1 MLYIQHII
9 TTCMYYV
16 KLCKKQNEKLLKTYN
31 LGQINTKTYEDKRQL
46 IMSDEN
52 MFLDIVKICICILIG
67 KDSTEKLYNYI
78 KNIEFKRWTTTKEF
92 KEILQEIQ
100 LKEILEMSF
109 LEDDE
114 DIIFQ
119 TKKTKE
125 ILEMIEYVTNKFYEK
140 FEKAK
145 IEENLLDYIDLE
157 KYTLK
162 LLYDKKED
170 LSKEVSKENTI
181 IKIEE
186 KYGSLDNLRE
196 NIKIE
201 YDIEKLEEIYNEIF
215 EIIQERFLNYTEL
228 LNNKYVLSDIAK
240 AMKEDVEEIAVDE
253 YQDINMLQEYIIRAV
268 SNKNIFRVGDPKQSI
283 YGFRNS
289 RPELFVE
296 KENNIDNEN
305 KVIYLDKNFR
315 SLENVL
321 EITNNVFS
329 RIMTKETGIIDYN
342 ENHYL
347 KKGRYITGEFRL
359 QENSDISFLD
369 NLEISS
375 LSEEEIQD
383 RINFFKPEILL
394 INTKEEEEESDDEE
408 DTEDNKEVSEDIN
421 DETLEEIES
430 IEKEAI
436 GIAKRI
442 ITLKEE
448 YIRRGK
454 KLDYKDIVILLR
466 SVSNKAGRYQ
476 EILEKFG
483 IPCYTDV
490 NESFL
495 EIPEVSLI
503 CSYLDIIEN
512 PLNDIN
518 MLAVLRSYFF
528 KMDIDEF
535 TRIKVVEKEITNG
548 QKENN
553 FYESKKQKKIFKYH

>member
-1 MLYIQHII
+1 
-9 TTCMYYV
+9 
-16 KLCKKQNEKLLKTYN
+16 
-31 LGQINTKTYEDKRQL
+31 
-46 IMSDEN
+46 
-52 MFLDIVKICICILIG
+52 
-67 KDSTEKLYNYI
+67 
-78 KNIEFKRWTTTKEF
+78 
-92 KEILQEIQ
+92 
-100 LKEILEMSF
+100 MSF

-125 ILEMIEYVTNKFYEK
+125 VLEMIEYITAKFYEK
-140 FEKAK
+140 FEKIK
-145 IEENLLDYIDLE
+145 MEENLLDYIDLE

-162 LLYDKKED
+162 LLYDKKEEEGIS
-170 LSKEVSKENTI
+170 LRISKQNENNI
-181 IKIEE
+181 IGKIVE
-186 KYGSLDNLRE
+186 KYEDLDNLRE
-196 NIKIE
+196 SIKIE
-201 YDIEKLEEIYNEIF
+201 YDIEKLEEIYSNIA
-215 EIIQERFLNYTEL
+215 EIIESEFANYTES
-228 LNNKYVLSDIAK
+228 LNNKYELSNIAK

-296 KENNIDNEN
+296 KEQNISNEN

-359 QENSDISFLD
+359 QENSNISDLE
-369 NLEISS
+369 NLEIYS
-375 LSEEEIQD
+375 LSEENIRNKIE
-383 RINFFKPEILL
+383 FFKPEILL
-394 INTKEEEEESDDEE
+394 INTKEEEKEEEKDERKNLEKNLESNLQNNIELASLGDDDNENYDNSDSDDE
-408 DTEDNKEVSEDIN
+408 I
-421 DETLEEIES
+421 LEEIEGL
-430 IEKEAI
+430 EKEAI

-442 ITLKEE
+442 ITLREE
-448 YIRRGK
+448 YKKIGK
-454 KLDYKDIVILLR
+454 RLEYKDIVILLR
-466 SVSNKAGRYQ
+466 SVNKRAGRYQ

-483 IPCYTDV
+483 IPCYTDT

-553 FYESKKQKKIFKYH
+553 FYESILIYISYIEEKINKNEVLKTAEKMVYSKCKKLVEELNRLKKLEEEKGLYEVLKDIIIESRILYST

>member
-1 MLYIQHII
+1 
-9 TTCMYYV
+9 
-16 KLCKKQNEKLLKTYN
+16 
-31 LGQINTKTYEDKRQL
+31 
-46 IMSDEN
+46 
-52 MFLDIVKICICILIG
+52 
-67 KDSTEKLYNYI
+67 
-78 KNIEFKRWTTTKEF
+78 
-92 KEILQEIQ
+92 
-100 LKEILEMSF
+100 MSF

-162 LLYDKKED
+162 LLYDKKEGDKEKYKD
-170 LSKEVSKENTI
+170 LDKNK
-181 IKIEE
+181 EE
-186 KYGSLDNLRE
+186 KNFKKSNDLNNLNDSNSIIEKIVEKYEDLNRLRE
-196 NIKIE
+196 SIKIE
-201 YDIEKLEEIYNEIF
+201 YDIEKLEEIYNDIF
-215 EIIQERFLNYTEL
+215 EIIQKEFLNYTEL
-228 LNNKYVLSDIAK
+228 LNNKYMLSNIAK
-240 AMKEDVEEIAVDE
+240 SMKEDVEEIAVDE

-296 KENNIDNEN
+296 KENNIGNEN

-359 QENSDISFLD
+359 QENSDISSLD
-369 NLEISS
+369 DLEISS

-408 DTEDNKEVSEDIN
+408 DTEDNKEVSEGIN
-421 DETLEEIES
+421 NETLEEIES

-448 YIRRGK
+448 YIKRGK

-553 FYESKKQKKIFKYH
+553 FYESILIYIEYIDEKAKENIQISLNEKMVYSKCKKLIEELNRLKKLEEEKGLYEVLKDIIIESRILYST

>member
-1 MLYIQHII
+1 
-9 TTCMYYV
+9 
-16 KLCKKQNEKLLKTYN
+16 
-31 LGQINTKTYEDKRQL
+31 
-46 IMSDEN
+46 
-52 MFLDIVKICICILIG
+52 
-67 KDSTEKLYNYI
+67 
-78 KNIEFKRWTTTKEF
+78 
-92 KEILQEIQ
+92 
-100 LKEILEMSF
+100 MSF

-114 DIIFQ
+114 DIIYQ

-125 ILEMIEYVTNKFYEK
+125 VLEMIEYVTNKFYEK

-145 IEENLLDYIDLE
+145 TEENLLDYIDLE

-162 LLYDKKED
+162 LLYDKKEQD
-170 LSKEVSKENTI
+170 KEVDKEEKLNNFNYSNNSNNI
-181 IKIEE
+181 IEKIEE
-186 KYGSLDNLRE
+186 RYNDLESLRE
-196 NIKIE
+196 SIKIE

-240 AMKEDVEEIAVDE
+240 SMKEDVEEIAVDE

-359 QENSDISFLD
+359 QENSDISSLED
-369 NLEISS
+369 LEISS

-394 INTKEEEEESDDEE
+394 INTKEEESDDVE
-408 DTEDNKEVSEDIN
+408 DTDDNKEENKNEQKKENALEESEDIN

-430 IEKEAI
+430 VEKEAI

-448 YIRRGK
+448 YIKRGK

-553 FYESKKQKKIFKYH
+553 FYESILIYIDYIDEKAKENIQISLNEKMVYSKCKKLIEELNRLKKLEEEKGLYELLKDIVIESRILHST

>member
-1 MLYIQHII
+1 
-9 TTCMYYV
+9 
-16 KLCKKQNEKLLKTYN
+16 
-31 LGQINTKTYEDKRQL
+31 
-46 IMSDEN
+46 
-52 MFLDIVKICICILIG
+52 
-67 KDSTEKLYNYI
+67 
-78 KNIEFKRWTTTKEF
+78 
-92 KEILQEIQ
+92 
-100 LKEILEMSF
+100 MSF

-125 ILEMIEYVTNKFYEK
+125 VLEMIEYITAKFYEK
-140 FEKAK
+140 FEKIK
-145 IEENLLDYIDLE
+145 MEENLLDYIDLE

-162 LLYDKKED
+162 LLYDKKEEGIS
-170 LSKEVSKENTI
+170 LRISKQNENNI
-181 IKIEE
+181 IGKIVE
-186 KYGSLDNLRE
+186 KYEDLDNLRE
-196 NIKIE
+196 SIKIE
-201 YDIEKLEEIYNEIF
+201 YDIEKLEEIYNNIV
-215 EIIQERFLNYTEL
+215 EIIESGFANYTES
-228 LNNKYVLSDIAK
+228 LNNKYELSDIAK
-240 AMKEDVEEIAVDE
+240 SMKEDVEEIAVDE

-296 KENNIDNEN
+296 KEQNISNEN

-359 QENSDISFLD
+359 QENSNISDLE
-369 NLEISS
+369 NLEIYS
-375 LSEEEIQD
+375 LSEENIRNKIE
-383 RINFFKPEILL
+383 FFKPEILL
-394 INTKEEEEESDDEE
+394 INTKEEEEEKEEEEGKNLESNLQNNIELASLGDDDNENYDNSDSDDE
-408 DTEDNKEVSEDIN
+408 I
-421 DETLEEIES
+421 LEEIEGL
-430 IEKEAI
+430 EKEAI

-442 ITLKEE
+442 ITLREE
-448 YIRRGK
+448 YKKIGK
-454 KLDYKDIVILLR
+454 RLEYKDIVILLR
-466 SVSNKAGRYQ
+466 SVNKRAGRYQ

-483 IPCYTDV
+483 IPCYTDT

-535 TRIKVVEKEITNG
+535 TRIKVLEKEITNG

-553 FYESKKQKKIFKYH
+553 FYESILIYISYIEEKINKNEALKTAEKMVYSKCKKLVEELNRLKKLEEEKGLYEVLKDIIIESRILYST

>member
-1 MLYIQHII
+1 
-9 TTCMYYV
+9 
-16 KLCKKQNEKLLKTYN
+16 
-31 LGQINTKTYEDKRQL
+31 
-46 IMSDEN
+46 
-52 MFLDIVKICICILIG
+52 
-67 KDSTEKLYNYI
+67 
-78 KNIEFKRWTTTKEF
+78 
-92 KEILQEIQ
+92 
-100 LKEILEMSF
+100 MSF

-114 DIIFQ
+114 DIIVQ

-125 ILEMIEYVTNKFYEK
+125 ILGMIEYVTNKFYEK

-145 IEENLLDYIDLE
+145 TEENLLDYIDLE

-162 LLYDKKED
+162 LLYDKKEEDKEKYKD
-170 LSKEVSKENTI
+170 LDKNK
-181 IKIEE
+181 EE
-186 KYGSLDNLRE
+186 KNLKKSNDLNNLNDSNNITEKIVEKYQDLESLRE

-201 YDIEKLEEIYNEIF
+201 YDIEKLEEIYNYIF
-215 EIIQERFLNYTEL
+215 EIIQKEFLNYTEL
-228 LNNKYVLSDIAK
+228 LNNKYMLSNIAK
-240 AMKEDVEEIAVDE
+240 SMKEDVEEIAVDE

-296 KENNIDNEN
+296 KEDNIDNEN

-359 QENSDISFLD
+359 QENSDISSLE

-394 INTKEEEEESDDEE
+394 INTKEEEEESDDVE
-408 DTEDNKEVSEDIN
+408 DTEGNKEENKNEQKKENALVEENEDIN

-553 FYESKKQKKIFKYH
+553 FYESILIYIDYIDEKAKENIQISLNEKMVYSKCKKLIEELNRLKKLEEEKGLYELLKDIIIESRILYST

>member
-1 MLYIQHII
+1 
-9 TTCMYYV
+9 
-16 KLCKKQNEKLLKTYN
+16 
-31 LGQINTKTYEDKRQL
+31 
-46 IMSDEN
+46 
-52 MFLDIVKICICILIG
+52 
-67 KDSTEKLYNYI
+67 
-78 KNIEFKRWTTTKEF
+78 
-92 KEILQEIQ
+92 
-100 LKEILEMSF
+100 MSF

-145 IEENLLDYIDLE
+145 IEQNLLDYIDLE

-359 QENSDISFLD
+359 QENIDISSLD
-369 NLEISS
+369 DLEISS

-394 INTKEEEEESDDEE
+394 INTKEEESDDVE
-408 DTEDNKEVSEDIN
+408 DTEDNKEENKNEQKKENALEKSEDIN

-466 SVSNKAGRYQ
+466 SVNNKAGRYQ

-553 FYESKKQKKIFKYH
+553 FYESILIYIDYIDEKAKENIQISLNEKMVYSKCKKLIEELTRLKKLEEEKGLYELLKDIIIESRILYST

>member
-1 MLYIQHII
+1 
-9 TTCMYYV
+9 
-16 KLCKKQNEKLLKTYN
+16 
-31 LGQINTKTYEDKRQL
+31 
-46 IMSDEN
+46 
-52 MFLDIVKICICILIG
+52 
-67 KDSTEKLYNYI
+67 
-78 KNIEFKRWTTTKEF
+78 
-92 KEILQEIQ
+92 
-100 LKEILEMSF
+100 MSF

-145 IEENLLDYIDLE
+145 TEENLLDYIDLE

-162 LLYDKKED
+162 LLYDKKEGDKEKYKD
-170 LSKEVSKENTI
+170 LDKNK
-181 IKIEE
+181 EE
-186 KYGSLDNLRE
+186 KKLKKSNDINNLNVPNNITEKIVEKYEDLNRLRE
-196 NIKIE
+196 SIKIE
-201 YDIEKLEEIYNEIF
+201 YDIEKLEEIYNDIF
-215 EIIQERFLNYTEL
+215 EIIQKEFLNYTEL
-228 LNNKYVLSDIAK
+228 LNNKYMLSNIAK
-240 AMKEDVEEIAVDE
+240 SMKEDVEEIAVDE

-359 QENSDISFLD
+359 QGDSDKSSLED
-369 NLEISS
+369 LEISS
-375 LSEEEIQD
+375 LSEEEIKN
-383 RINFFKPEILL
+383 RINFYKPEILMV
-394 INTKEEEEESDDEE
+394 NTKESEEELDENNDENAIDIEKDEE
-408 DTEDNKEVSEDIN
+408 EIRE
-421 DETLEEIES
+421 LEEIES
-430 IEKEAI
+430 LEKEAI
-436 GIAKRI
+436 AISKRI
-442 ITLKEE
+442 IELKEE
-448 YIRRGK
+448 YKENGK
-454 KLDYKDIVILLR
+454 NLEYRDIVILLR

-548 QKENN
+548 AKENN
-553 FYESKKQKKIFKYH
+553 FYESILIYITYIDEKRKENLQISLHEKMVYDKCKKLIEELERLKKLEEEKGLYEVLKDIIIESRILYST

>member
-1 MLYIQHII
+1 
-9 TTCMYYV
+9 
-16 KLCKKQNEKLLKTYN
+16 
-31 LGQINTKTYEDKRQL
+31 
-46 IMSDEN
+46 
-52 MFLDIVKICICILIG
+52 
-67 KDSTEKLYNYI
+67 
-78 KNIEFKRWTTTKEF
+78 
-92 KEILQEIQ
+92 
-100 LKEILEMSF
+100 MSF

-125 ILEMIEYVTNKFYEK
+125 ILEMIEYITNKFYEK

-145 IEENLLDYIDLE
+145 TEENLLDYIDLE

-162 LLYDKKED
+162 LLYDKKEEDKEKHKD
-170 LSKEVSKENTI
+170 LDKDK
-181 IKIEE
+181 EE
-186 KYGSLDNLRE
+186 KNLKKSNDLNNLNDSNNITEKIVEKYQDLESLRE
-196 NIKIE
+196 SIKIE

-215 EIIQERFLNYTEL
+215 EIIQKEFLNYTEL
-228 LNNKYVLSDIAK
+228 LNNKYMLSDIAK
-240 AMKEDVEEIAVDE
+240 SMKEDVEEMAVDE

-359 QENSDISFLD
+359 QGDSDKSSLED
-369 NLEISS
+369 LEIAS
-375 LSEEEIQD
+375 LSEEEIKN
-383 RINFFKPEILL
+383 RINFYKPEILMV
-394 INTKEEEEESDDEE
+394 NTKESEEKLDENNDENDINIEKDEEEIRE
-408 DTEDNKEVSEDIN
+408 
-421 DETLEEIES
+421 LEEIES
-430 IEKEAI
+430 LEKEAI
-436 GIAKRI
+436 AISKRI
-442 ITLKEE
+442 IGLKEE
-448 YIRRGK
+448 YKENGK
-454 KLDYKDIVILLR
+454 NLEYRDIVILLR

-503 CSYLDIIEN
+503 CSYLDVIEN

-548 QKENN
+548 AKENN
-553 FYESKKQKKIFKYH
+553 FYESILIYITYIDEKRKENLQISLHEKMVYDKCKNLIEELERLKKLEEEKGLYEVLKDIIIESRILYST

>member
-1 MLYIQHII
+1 
-9 TTCMYYV
+9 
-16 KLCKKQNEKLLKTYN
+16 
-31 LGQINTKTYEDKRQL
+31 
-46 IMSDEN
+46 
-52 MFLDIVKICICILIG
+52 
-67 KDSTEKLYNYI
+67 
-78 KNIEFKRWTTTKEF
+78 
-92 KEILQEIQ
+92 
-100 LKEILEMSF
+100 MSF

-114 DIIFQ
+114 DIIVQ

-145 IEENLLDYIDLE
+145 TEENLLDYIDLE

-162 LLYDKKED
+162 LLYDKKEEDKEKYKD
-170 LSKEVSKENTI
+170 LDKNK
-181 IKIEE
+181 EE
-186 KYGSLDNLRE
+186 KNLKKSNDLNNLNDSNNITEKIVEKYKDLESLRE
-196 NIKIE
+196 SIKIE
-201 YDIEKLEEIYNEIF
+201 YDIEKLEEIYNDIF
-215 EIIQERFLNYTEL
+215 EIIQKEFLNYTEL
-228 LNNKYVLSDIAK
+228 LNNKYMLSNIAK
-240 AMKEDVEEIAVDE
+240 SMKEDVEEIAVDE

-359 QENSDISFLD
+359 QGDSDKSSLED
-369 NLEISS
+369 LEISS
-375 LSEEEIQD
+375 LSEEEIKN
-383 RINFFKPEILL
+383 RINFYKPEILMV
-394 INTKEEEEESDDEE
+394 NTKESEEELDENNDENDIHIEKDEE
-408 DTEDNKEVSEDIN
+408 EIRE
-421 DETLEEIES
+421 LEEIES
-430 IEKEAI
+430 LEKEAI
-436 GIAKRI
+436 AISKRI
-442 ITLKEE
+442 IGLKEE
-448 YIRRGK
+448 YKENGK
-454 KLDYKDIVILLR
+454 NLEYRDIVILLR

-548 QKENN
+548 AKENN
-553 FYESKKQKKIFKYH
+553 FYESILIYITYIDEKRKENLQISLHEKMVYDKCKKLIEELERLKKLEEEKGLYEVLKDIIIESRILYST

>member
-1 MLYIQHII
+1 
-9 TTCMYYV
+9 
-16 KLCKKQNEKLLKTYN
+16 
-31 LGQINTKTYEDKRQL
+31 
-46 IMSDEN
+46 
-52 MFLDIVKICICILIG
+52 
-67 KDSTEKLYNYI
+67 
-78 KNIEFKRWTTTKEF
+78 
-92 KEILQEIQ
+92 
-100 LKEILEMSF
+100 MSF

-125 ILEMIEYVTNKFYEK
+125 VLEMIEYITAKFYEK

-162 LLYDKKED
+162 LLYDKKEEGIS
-170 LSKEVSKENTI
+170 LRISKQNENNI
-181 IKIEE
+181 IGKIVE
-186 KYGSLDNLRE
+186 KYEDLDNLRE
-196 NIKIE
+196 SIKIE
-201 YDIEKLEEIYNEIF
+201 YDIEKLEEIYSNIA
-215 EIIQERFLNYTEL
+215 EIIESEFANYSEN
-228 LNNKYVLSDIAK
+228 LNNKYELSNIAK

-296 KENNIDNEN
+296 KEQNISNEN

-359 QENSDISFLD
+359 QENSNISDLE
-369 NLEISS
+369 NLEIYS

-394 INTKEEEEESDDEE
+394 INTKEEEKEEEEEKDERKNLEKNLESNLQNNIELASLGDDNENYDAETDDE
-408 DTEDNKEVSEDIN
+408 I
-421 DETLEEIES
+421 LEGIEGL
-430 IEKEAI
+430 EKEAI

-442 ITLKEE
+442 IKLREE
-448 YIRRGK
+448 YKKKGK
-454 KLDYKDIVILLR
+454 RLEYKDIVILLR
-466 SVSNKAGRYQ
+466 SVNKRAGRYQ

-483 IPCYTDV
+483 IPCYTDT

-553 FYESKKQKKIFKYH
+553 FYESILIYISYIEEKINKNEALKTAEKMVYSKCKKLVEELNRLKKLEEEKGLYEVLKDIIIESRILYST

>member
-1 MLYIQHII
+1 
-9 TTCMYYV
+9 
-16 KLCKKQNEKLLKTYN
+16 
-31 LGQINTKTYEDKRQL
+31 
-46 IMSDEN
+46 
-52 MFLDIVKICICILIG
+52 
-67 KDSTEKLYNYI
+67 
-78 KNIEFKRWTTTKEF
+78 
-92 KEILQEIQ
+92 
-100 LKEILEMSF
+100 MSF

-125 ILEMIEYVTNKFYEK
+125 VLEMIEYITAKFYEK
-140 FEKAK
+140 FEKIK
-145 IEENLLDYIDLE
+145 MEENLLDYIDLE

-162 LLYDKKED
+162 LLYDKKEEGIS
-170 LSKEVSKENTI
+170 LRISKQNENNI
-181 IKIEE
+181 IGKIVE
-186 KYGSLDNLRE
+186 KYEDLDNLRE
-196 NIKIE
+196 SIKIE
-201 YDIEKLEEIYNEIF
+201 YDIEKLEEIYSNIA
-215 EIIQERFLNYTEL
+215 EIIESEFANYSDN
-228 LNNKYVLSDIAK
+228 LNNKYELSNIAK

-296 KENNIDNEN
+296 KEQNISNEN

-359 QENSDISFLD
+359 QENSNISD
-369 NLEISS
+369 LENVEIYS
-375 LSEEEIQD
+375 LSEENIRNKIE
-383 RINFFKPEILL
+383 FFKPEILL
-394 INTKEEEEESDDEE
+394 INTKEEEEEEEKDEGKNLEKNLESNLQNNIELASLGDDNENYDNTDTDDE
-408 DTEDNKEVSEDIN
+408 I
-421 DETLEEIES
+421 LEEIEGL
-430 IEKEAI
+430 EKEAI

-442 ITLKEE
+442 IKLREE
-448 YIRRGK
+448 YKKIGK
-454 KLDYKDIVILLR
+454 RLEYKDIVILLR
-466 SVSNKAGRYQ
+466 SVNKRAGRYQ

-483 IPCYTDV
+483 IPCYTDT

-553 FYESKKQKKIFKYH
+553 FYESILIYISYIEEKINKNEVLKTAEKMVYSKCKKLVEELNRLKKLEEEKGLYEVLKDIIIESRILYST

>member
-1 MLYIQHII
+1 
-9 TTCMYYV
+9 
-16 KLCKKQNEKLLKTYN
+16 
-31 LGQINTKTYEDKRQL
+31 
-46 IMSDEN
+46 
-52 MFLDIVKICICILIG
+52 
-67 KDSTEKLYNYI
+67 
-78 KNIEFKRWTTTKEF
+78 
-92 KEILQEIQ
+92 
-100 LKEILEMSF
+100 MSF

-186 KYGSLDNLRE
+186 KCGNLDNLRE

-201 YDIEKLEEIYNEIF
+201 YDIAKLEEIYNEIF
-215 EIIQERFLNYTEL
+215 GIIQERFLNYTEL

-359 QENSDISFLD
+359 QENSDIYSLD

-394 INTKEEEEESDDEE
+394 INTKEEEESDDVEGI
-408 DTEDNKEVSEDIN
+408 DDNKEENKNEQKKENALEESEDIN

-436 GIAKRI
+436 AIAKRI

-448 YIRRGK
+448 YIKRGK

-553 FYESKKQKKIFKYH
+553 FYESILIYIEYVDEKAKENIQISLNEKMVYSKCKKLIEELTRLKKLEEEKGLYEVLKDIIIESRILYST

>member
-1 MLYIQHII
+1 
-9 TTCMYYV
+9 
-16 KLCKKQNEKLLKTYN
+16 
-31 LGQINTKTYEDKRQL
+31 
-46 IMSDEN
+46 
-52 MFLDIVKICICILIG
+52 
-67 KDSTEKLYNYI
+67 
-78 KNIEFKRWTTTKEF
+78 
-92 KEILQEIQ
+92 
-100 LKEILEMSF
+100 MSF

-215 EIIQERFLNYTEL
+215 GIIQERFLNYTEL

-359 QENSDISFLD
+359 QENSDISSLE

-394 INTKEEEEESDDEE
+394 INTKEEEEESDDVE
-408 DTEDNKEVSEDIN
+408 DTEGNKEENKNEQKKENALVEENEDIN

-553 FYESKKQKKIFKYH
+553 FYESILIYIDYIDEKAKENIQISLNEKMVYSKCKKLIEELNRLKKLEEEKGLYELLKDIIIESRILYST

>member
-1 MLYIQHII
+1 
-9 TTCMYYV
+9 
-16 KLCKKQNEKLLKTYN
+16 
-31 LGQINTKTYEDKRQL
+31 
-46 IMSDEN
+46 
-52 MFLDIVKICICILIG
+52 
-67 KDSTEKLYNYI
+67 
-78 KNIEFKRWTTTKEF
+78 
-92 KEILQEIQ
+92 
-100 LKEILEMSF
+100 MSF

-125 ILEMIEYVTNKFYEK
+125 VLEMIEYITAKFYEK
-140 FEKAK
+140 FEKIK
-145 IEENLLDYIDLE
+145 MEENLLDYIDLE

-162 LLYDKKED
+162 LLYDKKEEGIS
-170 LSKEVSKENTI
+170 LRISKQNENNI
-181 IKIEE
+181 IGKIVE
-186 KYGSLDNLRE
+186 KYEDLDNLRE
-196 NIKIE
+196 SIKIE
-201 YDIEKLEEIYNEIF
+201 YDIEKLEEIYSNIA
-215 EIIQERFLNYTEL
+215 EIIESEFANYSES
-228 LNNKYVLSDIAK
+228 LNNKYELSNIAK

-359 QENSDISFLD
+359 QENSNISDLE
-369 NLEISS
+369 NLEIYS
-375 LSEEEIQD
+375 LSEENIRNKIE
-383 RINFFKPEILL
+383 FFKPEILL
-394 INTKEEEEESDDEE
+394 INTKDEEKEEEEEKDERKNLEKNLESNLQNNIELASLGDDDNENYDADTDDE
-408 DTEDNKEVSEDIN
+408 I
-421 DETLEEIES
+421 LEEIEGL
-430 IEKEAI
+430 EKEAI

-442 ITLKEE
+442 IKLREK
-448 YIRRGK
+448 YKKIGK
-454 KLDYKDIVILLR
+454 RLEYKDIVILLR
-466 SVSNKAGRYQ
+466 SVNKRAGRYQ

-483 IPCYTDV
+483 IPCYTDT

-553 FYESKKQKKIFKYH
+553 FYESILIYMSYIEEKINKNEALKTVEKMVYSKCKKLVEELNRLKKLEEEKGLYEVLKDIIIESRILYGT

>member
-1 MLYIQHII
+1 
-9 TTCMYYV
+9 
-16 KLCKKQNEKLLKTYN
+16 
-31 LGQINTKTYEDKRQL
+31 
-46 IMSDEN
+46 
-52 MFLDIVKICICILIG
+52 
-67 KDSTEKLYNYI
+67 
-78 KNIEFKRWTTTKEF
+78 
-92 KEILQEIQ
+92 
-100 LKEILEMSF
+100 MSF

-125 ILEMIEYVTNKFYEK
+125 VLEMIEYITAKFYEK
-140 FEKAK
+140 FEKIK
-145 IEENLLDYIDLE
+145 MEENLLDYIDLE

-162 LLYDKKED
+162 LLYDKKEEGIS
-170 LSKEVSKENTI
+170 LRISKQNENNI
-181 IKIEE
+181 IEKIIE
-186 KYGSLDNLRE
+186 KYEDLDNLRE
-196 NIKIE
+196 SIKIE
-201 YDIEKLEEIYNEIF
+201 YDIEKLEEIYNNIA
-215 EIIQERFLNYTEL
+215 EIIESGFANYTES
-228 LNNKYVLSDIAK
+228 LNNKYELSNIAK

-296 KENNIDNEN
+296 KEQNISNEN

-359 QENSDISFLD
+359 QENSNISDLE
-369 NLEISS
+369 NLEIYS
-375 LSEEEIQD
+375 LSEENIRNKIE
-383 RINFFKPEILL
+383 FFKPEILL
-394 INTKEEEEESDDEE
+394 INTKEEEKEEDEEKDEGKNLEKNLEINLQNNIELASLGDDNENYDAETDDE
-408 DTEDNKEVSEDIN
+408 I
-421 DETLEEIES
+421 LEEIEGL
-430 IEKEAI
+430 EKEAI

-442 ITLKEE
+442 IKLREE
-448 YIRRGK
+448 YKKIGK
-454 KLDYKDIVILLR
+454 RLEYKDIVILLR
-466 SVSNKAGRYQ
+466 SVNKRAGRYQ

-483 IPCYTDV
+483 IPCYTDT

-535 TRIKVVEKEITNG
+535 TRIKVLEKEITNG

-553 FYESKKQKKIFKYH
+553 FYESILIYMSYIEEKINKNEVLKTAEKMVYSKCKKLVEELNRLKKLEEEKGLYEVLKDIIIESRILYST

>member
-1 MLYIQHII
+1 
-9 TTCMYYV
+9 
-16 KLCKKQNEKLLKTYN
+16 
-31 LGQINTKTYEDKRQL
+31 
-46 IMSDEN
+46 
-52 MFLDIVKICICILIG
+52 
-67 KDSTEKLYNYI
+67 
-78 KNIEFKRWTTTKEF
+78 
-92 KEILQEIQ
+92 
-100 LKEILEMSF
+100 MSF

-125 ILEMIEYVTNKFYEK
+125 VLEMIEYITAKFYEK
-140 FEKAK
+140 FEKIK
-145 IEENLLDYIDLE
+145 MEENLLDYIDLE

-162 LLYDKKED
+162 LLYDKKEEGIS
-170 LSKEVSKENTI
+170 LRISKQNENNI
-181 IKIEE
+181 IGKIVE
-186 KYGSLDNLRE
+186 KYEDLDNLRE
-196 NIKIE
+196 SIKIE
-201 YDIEKLEEIYNEIF
+201 YDIEKLEEIYSNIV
-215 EIIQERFLNYTEL
+215 EIIESGFANYTES
-228 LNNKYVLSDIAK
+228 LNNKYELSNIAK

-296 KENNIDNEN
+296 KEQNISNEN

-359 QENSDISFLD
+359 QENSNISDLES
-369 NLEISS
+369 LEIYS
-375 LSEEEIQD
+375 LSEENIRNKIE
-383 RINFFKPEILL
+383 FFKPEILL
-394 INTKEEEEESDDEE
+394 INTKEEEEEEEKDEGKNLEKNLESNLQNNIELASLGDDNENYDNTDTDDE
-408 DTEDNKEVSEDIN
+408 I
-421 DETLEEIES
+421 LEEIEGL
-430 IEKEAI
+430 EKEAI

-442 ITLKEE
+442 IKLREE
-448 YIRRGK
+448 YKKIGK
-454 KLDYKDIVILLR
+454 RLEYKDIVILLR
-466 SVSNKAGRYQ
+466 SVNKRAGRYQ

-483 IPCYTDV
+483 IPCYTDT

-553 FYESKKQKKIFKYH
+553 FYESILIYISYIEEKINKNEVLKTAEKMVYSKCKKVIEELNRLKKLEEEKGLYEVLKDIIIESRILYST

>member
-1 MLYIQHII
+1 
-9 TTCMYYV
+9 
-16 KLCKKQNEKLLKTYN
+16 
-31 LGQINTKTYEDKRQL
+31 
-46 IMSDEN
+46 
-52 MFLDIVKICICILIG
+52 
-67 KDSTEKLYNYI
+67 
-78 KNIEFKRWTTTKEF
+78 
-92 KEILQEIQ
+92 
-100 LKEILEMSF
+100 MSF

-125 ILEMIEYVTNKFYEK
+125 ILEMIEYITNKFYEK

-145 IEENLLDYIDLE
+145 IEQNLLDYIDLE

-162 LLYDKKED
+162 LLYDKKEQD
-170 LSKEVSKENTI
+170 KEVDR
-181 IKIEE
+181 EE
-186 KYGSLDNLRE
+186 KLNNFNYSDYSDNSKNIIEKIVEKYQDLESLRE
-196 NIKIE
+196 SIKIE

-215 EIIQERFLNYTEL
+215 EIIQERFLNYTKL

-240 AMKEDVEEIAVDE
+240 SMKEDVEEIAVDE
-253 YQDINMLQEYIIRAV
+253 YQDINMLQEYIVRAV

-359 QENSDISFLD
+359 QENSDISSLD

-394 INTKEEEEESDDEE
+394 INTKEEESDDVE
-408 DTEDNKEVSEDIN
+408 DTEDNKEENKNEQKKENALEKSEDIN

-436 GIAKRI
+436 GIAKKI

-448 YIRRGK
+448 YIKRGK

-553 FYESKKQKKIFKYH
+553 FYESILIYIDYIDEKAKENIQISLNEKMVYSKCKKLIEELIRLKKLEEEKGLYELLKDIIIESRILYST

>member
-1 MLYIQHII
+1 
-9 TTCMYYV
+9 
-16 KLCKKQNEKLLKTYN
+16 
-31 LGQINTKTYEDKRQL
+31 
-46 IMSDEN
+46 
-52 MFLDIVKICICILIG
+52 
-67 KDSTEKLYNYI
+67 
-78 KNIEFKRWTTTKEF
+78 
-92 KEILQEIQ
+92 
-100 LKEILEMSF
+100 MSF

-114 DIIFQ
+114 DIIYQ

-125 ILEMIEYVTNKFYEK
+125 VLEMIEYVTNKFYEK

-145 IEENLLDYIDLE
+145 TEENLLDYIDLE

-162 LLYDKKED
+162 LLYDKKEQD
-170 LSKEVSKENTI
+170 KEVDKEEKLNNFNYSNNSNNI
-181 IKIEE
+181 IEKIEE
-186 KYGSLDNLRE
+186 RYNDLESLRE
-196 NIKIE
+196 SIKIE

-240 AMKEDVEEIAVDE
+240 SMKEDVEEIAVDE

-359 QENSDISFLD
+359 QENSNISDLE
-369 NLEISS
+369 NLEIYSI
-375 LSEEEIQD
+375 SEEEIQD

-394 INTKEEEEESDDEE
+394 INTKEEEEEKEKDEDYNSDYDYDNS
-408 DTEDNKEVSEDIN
+408 DTGSDADTDDKI
-421 DETLEEIES
+421 LEEIEGL
-430 IEKEAI
+430 EKEAI

-442 ITLKEE
+442 IKLREE
-448 YIRRGK
+448 YKKIGK
-454 KLDYKDIVILLR
+454 RLEYKDIVILLR
-466 SVSNKAGRYQ
+466 SVNKRAGRYQ

-483 IPCYTDV
+483 IPCYTDT

-535 TRIKVVEKEITNG
+535 TRIKVLEKEITNG

-553 FYESKKQKKIFKYH
+553 FYESILIYMSYIEEKINKNEALKTVEKMVYSKCKKLVEELNRLKKLEEEKGLYEVLKDIIIESRILYST

>member
-1 MLYIQHII
+1 
-9 TTCMYYV
+9 
-16 KLCKKQNEKLLKTYN
+16 
-31 LGQINTKTYEDKRQL
+31 
-46 IMSDEN
+46 
-52 MFLDIVKICICILIG
+52 
-67 KDSTEKLYNYI
+67 
-78 KNIEFKRWTTTKEF
+78 
-92 KEILQEIQ
+92 
-100 LKEILEMSF
+100 MSF

-125 ILEMIEYVTNKFYEK
+125 VLEMIEYITAKFYEK
-140 FEKAK
+140 FEKIK
-145 IEENLLDYIDLE
+145 MEENLLDYIDLE

-162 LLYDKKED
+162 LLYDKKEEGIS
-170 LSKEVSKENTI
+170 LRISKQNENNI
-181 IKIEE
+181 IEKIIE
-186 KYGSLDNLRE
+186 KYEDLDNLRE
-196 NIKIE
+196 SIKIE
-201 YDIEKLEEIYNEIF
+201 YDIEKLEEIYSNIA
-215 EIIQERFLNYTEL
+215 EIIESGFTNYTES
-228 LNNKYVLSDIAK
+228 LNNKYELSNIAK

-296 KENNIDNEN
+296 KEQNISNEN

-359 QENSDISFLD
+359 QENSNISDLE
-369 NLEISS
+369 NLEIYS
-375 LSEEEIQD
+375 LSEENIRNKIE
-383 RINFFKPEILL
+383 FFKPEILL
-394 INTKEEEEESDDEE
+394 INTKEEEKEEEKDEGKNLEKNLESNLKNNIELAYLGDDDNENYDTDTDDE
-408 DTEDNKEVSEDIN
+408 I
-421 DETLEEIES
+421 LEEIEGL
-430 IEKEAI
+430 EKEAI

-442 ITLKEE
+442 IKLREE
-448 YIRRGK
+448 YKKIGK
-454 KLDYKDIVILLR
+454 RLEYKDIVILLR
-466 SVSNKAGRYQ
+466 SVNKRAGRYQ

-483 IPCYTDV
+483 IPCYTDT

-535 TRIKVVEKEITNG
+535 TRIKVLEKEITNG

-553 FYESKKQKKIFKYH
+553 FYESILIYMSYIEEKINKNEVLKTAEKMVYSKCKKVIEELNRLKKLEEEKGLYEVLKDIIIESRILYST

>member
-1 MLYIQHII
+1 
-9 TTCMYYV
+9 
-16 KLCKKQNEKLLKTYN
+16 
-31 LGQINTKTYEDKRQL
+31 
-46 IMSDEN
+46 
-52 MFLDIVKICICILIG
+52 
-67 KDSTEKLYNYI
+67 
-78 KNIEFKRWTTTKEF
+78 
-92 KEILQEIQ
+92 
-100 LKEILEMSF
+100 MSF

-125 ILEMIEYVTNKFYEK
+125 VLEMIEYITAKFYEK
-140 FEKAK
+140 FEKIK
-145 IEENLLDYIDLE
+145 MEENLLDYIDLE

-162 LLYDKKED
+162 LLYDKKEEGIS
-170 LSKEVSKENTI
+170 LRISKQNENNI
-181 IKIEE
+181 IGKIVE
-186 KYGSLDNLRE
+186 KYEDLDNLRE
-196 NIKIE
+196 SIKIE
-201 YDIEKLEEIYNEIF
+201 YDIEKLEEIYSNIA
-215 EIIQERFLNYTEL
+215 EIIESEFTNYSEN
-228 LNNKYVLSDIAK
+228 LNNKYELSNIAK

-296 KENNIDNEN
+296 KEQNISNEN

-359 QENSDISFLD
+359 QENSNISDLE
-369 NLEISS
+369 NLEIYS
-375 LSEEEIQD
+375 LSEENIRNKIE
-383 RINFFKPEILL
+383 FFKPEILL
-394 INTKEEEEESDDEE
+394 INTKEEEKEEDEEKDEGKNLEKNLEINLQNNIELASLGDDNENYDAETDDE
-408 DTEDNKEVSEDIN
+408 I
-421 DETLEEIES
+421 LEEIEGL
-430 IEKEAI
+430 EKEAI

-442 ITLKEE
+442 IKLREE
-448 YIRRGK
+448 YKKIGK
-454 KLDYKDIVILLR
+454 RLEYKDIVILLR
-466 SVSNKAGRYQ
+466 SVNKRAGRYQ

-483 IPCYTDV
+483 IPCYTDT

-535 TRIKVVEKEITNG
+535 TRIKVLEKEITNG

-553 FYESKKQKKIFKYH
+553 FYESILIYMSYIEEKINKNEVLKTAEKMVYSKCKKLVEELNRLKKLEEEKGLYEVLKDIIIESRILYST

>member
-1 MLYIQHII
+1 
-9 TTCMYYV
+9 
-16 KLCKKQNEKLLKTYN
+16 
-31 LGQINTKTYEDKRQL
+31 
-46 IMSDEN
+46 
-52 MFLDIVKICICILIG
+52 
-67 KDSTEKLYNYI
+67 
-78 KNIEFKRWTTTKEF
+78 
-92 KEILQEIQ
+92 
-100 LKEILEMSF
+100 MSF

-125 ILEMIEYVTNKFYEK
+125 VLEMIEYITAKFYEK
-140 FEKAK
+140 FEKIK
-145 IEENLLDYIDLE
+145 MEENLLDYIDLE

-162 LLYDKKED
+162 LLYDKKEEGIS
-170 LSKEVSKENTI
+170 LRISKQNENNI
-181 IKIEE
+181 IEKIIE
-186 KYGSLDNLRE
+186 KYEDLDNLRE
-196 NIKIE
+196 SIKIE
-201 YDIEKLEEIYNEIF
+201 YDIEKLEEIYSNIA
-215 EIIQERFLNYTEL
+215 EIIESEFANYSEN
-228 LNNKYVLSDIAK
+228 LNNKYELSNIAK

-296 KENNIDNEN
+296 KEQNISNEN

-359 QENSDISFLD
+359 QENSNISDLE
-369 NLEISS
+369 NLEIYS
-375 LSEEEIQD
+375 LSEENIRNKIE
-383 RINFFKPEILL
+383 FFKPEILL
-394 INTKEEEEESDDEE
+394 INTKEEEKEEEEEKDERKNLEKNLESNLQNNIELASLGDDNENYDAETDDE
-408 DTEDNKEVSEDIN
+408 I
-421 DETLEEIES
+421 LEEIEGL
-430 IEKEAI
+430 EKEAI

-442 ITLKEE
+442 ITLREE
-448 YIRRGK
+448 YKKIGK
-454 KLDYKDIVILLR
+454 RLEYKDIVILLR
-466 SVSNKAGRYQ
+466 SVNKRAGRYQ

-483 IPCYTDV
+483 IPCYTDT

-553 FYESKKQKKIFKYH
+553 FYESILIYISYIEEKINKNEVLKTAEKMVYSKCKKLVEELNRLKKLEEEKGLYEVLKDIIIESRILYST

>member
-1 MLYIQHII
+1 
-9 TTCMYYV
+9 
-16 KLCKKQNEKLLKTYN
+16 
-31 LGQINTKTYEDKRQL
+31 
-46 IMSDEN
+46 
-52 MFLDIVKICICILIG
+52 
-67 KDSTEKLYNYI
+67 
-78 KNIEFKRWTTTKEF
+78 
-92 KEILQEIQ
+92 
-100 LKEILEMSF
+100 MSF

-125 ILEMIEYVTNKFYEK
+125 VLEMIEYITAKFYEK
-140 FEKAK
+140 FEKIK
-145 IEENLLDYIDLE
+145 MEENLLDYIDLE

-162 LLYDKKED
+162 LLYDKKEEGIS
-170 LSKEVSKENTI
+170 LRISKQNENNI
-181 IKIEE
+181 IDKIVE
-186 KYGSLDNLRE
+186 KYEDLDNLRE
-196 NIKIE
+196 SIKIE
-201 YDIEKLEEIYNEIF
+201 YDIEKLEEIYNNIA
-215 EIIQERFLNYTEL
+215 EIIESEFANYSEN
-228 LNNKYVLSDIAK
+228 LNNKYELSNIAK

-296 KENNIDNEN
+296 KEQNISNEN

-359 QENSDISFLD
+359 QENSDISYLD

-394 INTKEEEEESDDEE
+394 INTKEEEEESDDVEN
-408 DTEDNKEVSEDIN
+408 TEDNKEVSEDIN

-466 SVSNKAGRYQ
+466 SVNNKAGRYQ

-483 IPCYTDV
+483 IPCYTDT

-553 FYESKKQKKIFKYH
+553 FYESILIYIDYIDEKAKENIQISLNEKMVYSKCKKLIEELIRLKKLEEEKGLYELLKDIIIESRILYSA

>member
-1 MLYIQHII
+1 
-9 TTCMYYV
+9 
-16 KLCKKQNEKLLKTYN
+16 
-31 LGQINTKTYEDKRQL
+31 
-46 IMSDEN
+46 
-52 MFLDIVKICICILIG
+52 
-67 KDSTEKLYNYI
+67 
-78 KNIEFKRWTTTKEF
+78 
-92 KEILQEIQ
+92 
-100 LKEILEMSF
+100 MSF

-215 EIIQERFLNYTEL
+215 EIIQERLLNYTEL

-442 ITLKEE
+442 ITFKEE

-553 FYESKKQKKIFKYH
+553 FYESILIYIDYIDEKAKENIQISLNEKMVYSKCKKLIEELNRLKKLEEEKGLYELLKDIIIESRILYST

>member
-1 MLYIQHII
+1 
-9 TTCMYYV
+9 
-16 KLCKKQNEKLLKTYN
+16 
-31 LGQINTKTYEDKRQL
+31 
-46 IMSDEN
+46 
-52 MFLDIVKICICILIG
+52 
-67 KDSTEKLYNYI
+67 
-78 KNIEFKRWTTTKEF
+78 
-92 KEILQEIQ
+92 
-100 LKEILEMSF
+100 MSF

-125 ILEMIEYVTNKFYEK
+125 ILEMIEYITNEFYEK

-145 IEENLLDYIDLE
+145 IEQNLLDYIDLE

-186 KYGSLDNLRE
+186 KYRSLDNLRE

-201 YDIEKLEEIYNEIF
+201 YDIAKLEEIYNKIF
-215 EIIQERFLNYTEL
+215 GIIQERFLNYTEL

-359 QENSDISFLD
+359 QENSDISSLD
-369 NLEISS
+369 DLEISS
-375 LSEEEIQD
+375 LSEEEIQN

-394 INTKEEEEESDDEE
+394 INTKEEEESDDVEGI
-408 DTEDNKEVSEDIN
+408 DDNKEENKNEQKKENALEESEDIN

-436 GIAKRI
+436 AIAKRI
-442 ITLKEE
+442 IALKEE

-466 SVSNKAGRYQ
+466 SVNNKAGRYQ

-512 PLNDIN
+512 PLNDMN

-553 FYESKKQKKIFKYH
+553 FYESILIYIDYIDEKAKENIQISLKEKMVYSKCKKLIEELIRLKKLEEEKGLYEVLKNIIIESRILYST

>member
-1 MLYIQHII
+1 
-9 TTCMYYV
+9 
-16 KLCKKQNEKLLKTYN
+16 
-31 LGQINTKTYEDKRQL
+31 
-46 IMSDEN
+46 
-52 MFLDIVKICICILIG
+52 
-67 KDSTEKLYNYI
+67 
-78 KNIEFKRWTTTKEF
+78 
-92 KEILQEIQ
+92 
-100 LKEILEMSF
+100 MSF

-125 ILEMIEYVTNKFYEK
+125 VLEMIEYITAKFYEK

-162 LLYDKKED
+162 LLYDKKEEGIS
-170 LSKEVSKENTI
+170 LRISKQNENNI
-181 IKIEE
+181 IGKIVE
-186 KYGSLDNLRE
+186 KYEDLDNLRE
-196 NIKIE
+196 SIKIE
-201 YDIEKLEEIYNEIF
+201 YDIEKLEEIYNNIA
-215 EIIQERFLNYTEL
+215 EIIESEFANYSEN
-228 LNNKYVLSDIAK
+228 LNNKYELSNIAK

-359 QENSDISFLD
+359 QENSNISDLE
-369 NLEISS
+369 NLEIYS
-375 LSEEEIQD
+375 LSEENIRNKIE
-383 RINFFKPEILL
+383 FFKPEILL
-394 INTKEEEEESDDEE
+394 INTKEEEKEKDKDEDYNTDYDYDNSDTDDE
-408 DTEDNKEVSEDIN
+408 I
-421 DETLEEIES
+421 LEEIEGL
-430 IEKEAI
+430 EKEAI

-442 ITLKEE
+442 ITLREE
-448 YIRRGK
+448 YKKIGK
-454 KLDYKDIVILLR
+454 RLEYKDIVILLR
-466 SVSNKAGRYQ
+466 SVNKRAGRYQ

-483 IPCYTDV
+483 IPCYTDT

-553 FYESKKQKKIFKYH
+553 FYESILIYISYIEEKINKNEVLKTAEKMVYSKCKKLVEELNRLKKLEEEKGLYEVLKDIIIESRILYST

>member
-1 MLYIQHII
+1 
-9 TTCMYYV
+9 
-16 KLCKKQNEKLLKTYN
+16 
-31 LGQINTKTYEDKRQL
+31 
-46 IMSDEN
+46 
-52 MFLDIVKICICILIG
+52 
-67 KDSTEKLYNYI
+67 
-78 KNIEFKRWTTTKEF
+78 
-92 KEILQEIQ
+92 
-100 LKEILEMSF
+100 MSF

-119 TKKTKE
+119 TKKIKE
-125 ILEMIEYVTNKFYEK
+125 ILEMIEYITNKFYEK

-145 IEENLLDYIDLE
+145 TEENLLDYIDLE

-162 LLYDKKED
+162 LLYDKKEQD
-170 LSKEVSKENTI
+170 NEVDKD
-181 IKIEE
+181 KEE
-186 KYGSLDNLRE
+186 KLDNLNYSDYSYNSNNITEKIGERYNDLEGLRE
-196 NIKIE
+196 SIKIE

-240 AMKEDVEEIAVDE
+240 SMKEDVEEIAVDE

-359 QENSDISFLD
+359 QENSDISSLE

-394 INTKEEEEESDDEE
+394 INTKEEEEESDDVE
-408 DTEDNKEVSEDIN
+408 DREDNKEENKNEQKKENALAEVSEDIN
-421 DETLEEIES
+421 DETLEELES

-466 SVSNKAGRYQ
+466 SVNNKAGRYQ

-553 FYESKKQKKIFKYH
+553 FYESILIYIEYIDEKAKENIQISLNEKMVYSKCKKLIEELTRLKKLEEEKGLYELLKDIIIESRILYST

>member
-1 MLYIQHII
+1 
-9 TTCMYYV
+9 
-16 KLCKKQNEKLLKTYN
+16 
-31 LGQINTKTYEDKRQL
+31 
-46 IMSDEN
+46 
-52 MFLDIVKICICILIG
+52 
-67 KDSTEKLYNYI
+67 
-78 KNIEFKRWTTTKEF
+78 
-92 KEILQEIQ
+92 
-100 LKEILEMSF
+100 MSF

-114 DIIFQ
+114 DIIFE

-145 IEENLLDYIDLE
+145 TEENLLDYIDLE

-162 LLYDKKED
+162 LLYDKKEQD
-170 LSKEVSKENTI
+170 KEVDK
-181 IKIEE
+181 EE
-186 KYGSLDNLRE
+186 KLENLNYSDYSYNSNNIIEKIVERCNDLESLRE
-196 NIKIE
+196 SIKIE

-215 EIIQERFLNYTEL
+215 GIIQERFLNYTEL

-240 AMKEDVEEIAVDE
+240 SMKEDVEEIAVDE

-359 QENSDISFLD
+359 QENSDISSLD

-394 INTKEEEEESDDEE
+394 INTKEEEESDDVEGI
-408 DTEDNKEVSEDIN
+408 DDNKEENKNEQKKENALEESEDIN

-436 GIAKRI
+436 AIAKRI
-442 ITLKEE
+442 IALKEE

-466 SVSNKAGRYQ
+466 SVNNKAGRYQ

-512 PLNDIN
+512 PLNDMN

-553 FYESKKQKKIFKYH
+553 FYESILIYIDYIDEKAKENIQISLKEKMVYSKCKKLIEELKRLKKLEEEKGLYEVLKDIIIESRILYST

>member
-1 MLYIQHII
+1 
-9 TTCMYYV
+9 
-16 KLCKKQNEKLLKTYN
+16 
-31 LGQINTKTYEDKRQL
+31 
-46 IMSDEN
+46 
-52 MFLDIVKICICILIG
+52 
-67 KDSTEKLYNYI
+67 
-78 KNIEFKRWTTTKEF
+78 
-92 KEILQEIQ
+92 
-100 LKEILEMSF
+100 MSF

-162 LLYDKKED
+162 LLYDKKEEDKEKYKD
-170 LSKEVSKENTI
+170 LDKNK
-181 IKIEE
+181 EE
-186 KYGSLDNLRE
+186 KESKKSKDLNNLNDSNNITEKIVEKYEDLNRLRE
-196 NIKIE
+196 SIKIE
-201 YDIEKLEEIYNEIF
+201 YDIEKLEEIYNDIF

-240 AMKEDVEEIAVDE
+240 SMKEDVEEIAVDE

-359 QENSDISFLD
+359 QENSDISYLD

-394 INTKEEEEESDDEE
+394 INTKEEEEESDDVEN
-408 DTEDNKEVSEDIN
+408 TEDNKEVSEDIN

-466 SVSNKAGRYQ
+466 SVNNKAGRYQ

-553 FYESKKQKKIFKYH
+553 FYESILIYIDYIDEKAKENIQISLNEKMVYSKCKKLIEELIRLKKLEEEKGLYELLKDIIIESRILYSA

>member
-1 MLYIQHII
+1 
-9 TTCMYYV
+9 
-16 KLCKKQNEKLLKTYN
+16 
-31 LGQINTKTYEDKRQL
+31 
-46 IMSDEN
+46 
-52 MFLDIVKICICILIG
+52 
-67 KDSTEKLYNYI
+67 
-78 KNIEFKRWTTTKEF
+78 
-92 KEILQEIQ
+92 
-100 LKEILEMSF
+100 MSF

-125 ILEMIEYVTNKFYEK
+125 VLEMIEYITAKFYEK
-140 FEKAK
+140 FEKIK
-145 IEENLLDYIDLE
+145 MEENLLDYIDLE

-162 LLYDKKED
+162 LLYDKKEEEGIS
-170 LSKEVSKENTI
+170 LRISKQNENNI
-181 IKIEE
+181 IGKIVE
-186 KYGSLDNLRE
+186 KYEDLDNLRE
-196 NIKIE
+196 SIKIE
-201 YDIEKLEEIYNEIF
+201 YDIEKLEEIYSNIA
-215 EIIQERFLNYTEL
+215 EIIESEFANYTES
-228 LNNKYVLSDIAK
+228 LNNKYELSNIAK

-296 KENNIDNEN
+296 KEQNISNEN

-359 QENSDISFLD
+359 QENSNISDLES
-369 NLEISS
+369 LEIYS
-375 LSEEEIQD
+375 LSEENIRNKIE
-383 RINFFKPEILL
+383 FFKPEILL
-394 INTKEEEEESDDEE
+394 INTKEEEEEKEKDEDYNSDYDYDNS
-408 DTEDNKEVSEDIN
+408 DTGSDADTDDKI
-421 DETLEEIES
+421 LEEIEGL
-430 IEKEAI
+430 EKEAI

-442 ITLKEE
+442 IKLREE
-448 YIRRGK
+448 YKKIGK
-454 KLDYKDIVILLR
+454 RLEYKDIVILLR
-466 SVSNKAGRYQ
+466 SVNKRAGRYQ

-483 IPCYTDV
+483 IPCYTDT

-535 TRIKVVEKEITNG
+535 TRIKVLEKEITNG

-553 FYESKKQKKIFKYH
+553 FYESILIYMSYIEEKINKNEALKTVEKMVYSKCKKLVEELNRLKKLEEEKGLYEVLKDIIIESRILYGT

>member
-1 MLYIQHII
+1 
-9 TTCMYYV
+9 
-16 KLCKKQNEKLLKTYN
+16 
-31 LGQINTKTYEDKRQL
+31 
-46 IMSDEN
+46 
-52 MFLDIVKICICILIG
+52 
-67 KDSTEKLYNYI
+67 
-78 KNIEFKRWTTTKEF
+78 
-92 KEILQEIQ
+92 
-100 LKEILEMSF
+100 MSF

-125 ILEMIEYVTNKFYEK
+125 VLEMIEYITAKFYEK
-140 FEKAK
+140 FEKIK
-145 IEENLLDYIDLE
+145 MEENLLDYIDLE

-162 LLYDKKED
+162 LLYDKKEEGIS
-170 LSKEVSKENTI
+170 LRISKQNENNI
-181 IKIEE
+181 IGKIVE
-186 KYGSLDNLRE
+186 KYEDLDNLRE
-196 NIKIE
+196 SIKIE
-201 YDIEKLEEIYNEIF
+201 YDIEKLEEIYSNIA
-215 EIIQERFLNYTEL
+215 EIIESGFTNYTES
-228 LNNKYVLSDIAK
+228 LNNKYELSNIAK

-268 SNKNIFRVGDPKQSI
+268 S
-283 YGFRNS
+283 
-289 RPELFVE
+289 
-296 KENNIDNEN
+296 NEN

-359 QENSDISFLD
+359 QENSNISDLE
-369 NLEISS
+369 NLEIYS
-375 LSEEEIQD
+375 LSEENIRNKIE
-383 RINFFKPEILL
+383 FFKPEILL
-394 INTKEEEEESDDEE
+394 INTKEEEKEEEKDEGKNLEKNLEINLQNNIELASLGDDDNENYDNADTDDE
-408 DTEDNKEVSEDIN
+408 I
-421 DETLEEIES
+421 LEEIEGL
-430 IEKEAI
+430 EKEAI

-442 ITLKEE
+442 IKLREE
-448 YIRRGK
+448 YKKIGK
-454 KLDYKDIVILLR
+454 RLEYKDIVILLR
-466 SVSNKAGRYQ
+466 SVNKRAGRYQ

-483 IPCYTDV
+483 IPCYTDT

-495 EIPEVSLI
+495 EIPEVSLV

-535 TRIKVVEKEITNG
+535 TRIKVLEKEITNG

-553 FYESKKQKKIFKYH
+553 FYESILIYISYIEEKINKNEALKTAEKMVYSKCKKLVEELNRLKKLEEEKGLYEVLKDIIIESRILYGT

>member
-1 MLYIQHII
+1 
-9 TTCMYYV
+9 
-16 KLCKKQNEKLLKTYN
+16 
-31 LGQINTKTYEDKRQL
+31 
-46 IMSDEN
+46 
-52 MFLDIVKICICILIG
+52 
-67 KDSTEKLYNYI
+67 
-78 KNIEFKRWTTTKEF
+78 
-92 KEILQEIQ
+92 
-100 LKEILEMSF
+100 MSF

-162 LLYDKKED
+162 LLYDKKEGDKEKYKD
-170 LSKEVSKENTI
+170 LDKNK
-181 IKIEE
+181 EE
-186 KYGSLDNLRE
+186 KNLKKSNDLNNLNDSNNITEKIVEKYKDLESLRE
-196 NIKIE
+196 SIKIE
-201 YDIEKLEEIYNEIF
+201 YDIEELEEIYNDIF
-215 EIIQERFLNYTEL
+215 EIIQKEFLNYTEL
-228 LNNKYVLSDIAK
+228 LNNKYMLSNIAK
-240 AMKEDVEEIAVDE
+240 SMKEDVEEIAVDE

-296 KENNIDNEN
+296 KEDNIDNEN

-359 QENSDISFLD
+359 QGDSDKSSLED
-369 NLEISS
+369 LEISS
-375 LSEEEIQD
+375 LSEEEIKN
-383 RINFFKPEILL
+383 RINFYKPEILMV
-394 INTKEEEEESDDEE
+394 NTKESEEELDENNDENDIHIEKDEE
-408 DTEDNKEVSEDIN
+408 EIRE
-421 DETLEEIES
+421 LEEIES
-430 IEKEAI
+430 LEKEAI
-436 GIAKRI
+436 AISKRI
-442 ITLKEE
+442 IGLKNE
-448 YIRRGK
+448 YKENGK
-454 KLDYKDIVILLR
+454 NLEYRDIVILLR

-548 QKENN
+548 AKENN
-553 FYESKKQKKIFKYH
+553 FYESILIYITYIDEKRKENLQISLHEKMVYDKCKKLIEELERLKKLEEEKGLYEVLKDIIIESRILYST

>member
-1 MLYIQHII
+1 
-9 TTCMYYV
+9 
-16 KLCKKQNEKLLKTYN
+16 
-31 LGQINTKTYEDKRQL
+31 
-46 IMSDEN
+46 
-52 MFLDIVKICICILIG
+52 
-67 KDSTEKLYNYI
+67 
-78 KNIEFKRWTTTKEF
+78 
-92 KEILQEIQ
+92 
-100 LKEILEMSF
+100 MSF

-125 ILEMIEYVTNKFYEK
+125 VLEMIEYITAKFYEK

-162 LLYDKKED
+162 LLYDKKEEGIS
-170 LSKEVSKENTI
+170 LRISKQNENNI
-181 IKIEE
+181 IGKIVE
-186 KYGSLDNLRE
+186 KYEDLDNLRE
-196 NIKIE
+196 SIKIE
-201 YDIEKLEEIYNEIF
+201 YDIEKLEEIYSNIA
-215 EIIQERFLNYTEL
+215 EIIESEFANYSEN
-228 LNNKYVLSDIAK
+228 LNNKYELSDIAK
-240 AMKEDVEEIAVDE
+240 SMKEDVEEIAVDE

-268 SNKNIFRVGDPKQSI
+268 GNKNIFRVGDPKQSI

-359 QENSDISFLD
+359 QENSNISDLE
-369 NLEISS
+369 NLEIYS
-375 LSEEEIQD
+375 LSEENIRNKIE
-383 RINFFKPEILL
+383 FFKPEILL
-394 INTKEEEEESDDEE
+394 INTKEEEKEEEEEKDERKNLEKNLESNLQNNIELASLGDDDNENYDNTDSDDE
-408 DTEDNKEVSEDIN
+408 I
-421 DETLEEIES
+421 LEEIEGL
-430 IEKEAI
+430 EKEAI

-442 ITLKEE
+442 IKLREE
-448 YIRRGK
+448 YKKIGK
-454 KLDYKDIVILLR
+454 RLEYKDIVILLR
-466 SVSNKAGRYQ
+466 SVNKRAGRYQ

-483 IPCYTDV
+483 IPCYTDT

-553 FYESKKQKKIFKYH
+553 FYESILIYMSYIEEKINKNEALKTVEKMVYSKCKKLVEELNRLKKLEEEKGLYEVLKDIIIESRILYST

>member
-1 MLYIQHII
+1 
-9 TTCMYYV
+9 
-16 KLCKKQNEKLLKTYN
+16 
-31 LGQINTKTYEDKRQL
+31 
-46 IMSDEN
+46 
-52 MFLDIVKICICILIG
+52 
-67 KDSTEKLYNYI
+67 
-78 KNIEFKRWTTTKEF
+78 
-92 KEILQEIQ
+92 
-100 LKEILEMSF
+100 MSF

-125 ILEMIEYVTNKFYEK
+125 VLEMIEYITAKFYEK
-140 FEKAK
+140 FEKIK
-145 IEENLLDYIDLE
+145 MEENLLDYIDLE

-162 LLYDKKED
+162 LLYDKKEEEGIS
-170 LSKEVSKENTI
+170 LRISKQNENNI
-181 IKIEE
+181 IGKIVE
-186 KYGSLDNLRE
+186 KYEDLDNLRE
-196 NIKIE
+196 SIKIE
-201 YDIEKLEEIYNEIF
+201 YDIEKLEEIYSNIA
-215 EIIQERFLNYTEL
+215 EIIESEFANYSEN
-228 LNNKYVLSDIAK
+228 LNNKYELSNITK

-296 KENNIDNEN
+296 KEQNISNEN

-359 QENSDISFLD
+359 QENSNISDLES
-369 NLEISS
+369 LEIYS
-375 LSEEEIQD
+375 LSEENIRNKIE
-383 RINFFKPEILL
+383 FFKPEILL
-394 INTKEEEEESDDEE
+394 INTKEEDEGKDEGKNLEKNLESNLQNNIELAYLGDDDNENYDNTDTDDE
-408 DTEDNKEVSEDIN
+408 I
-421 DETLEEIES
+421 LEEIEGL
-430 IEKEAI
+430 EKEAI

-442 ITLKEE
+442 IKLREE
-448 YIRRGK
+448 YKKIGK
-454 KLDYKDIVILLR
+454 RLEYKDIVILLR
-466 SVSNKAGRYQ
+466 SVNKRAGRYQ

-483 IPCYTDV
+483 IPCYTDT

-553 FYESKKQKKIFKYH
+553 FYESILIYISYIEEKINKNEVLKTAEKMVYSKCKKLVEELNKLKKLEEEKGLYEVLKDIIIESRILYST

>member
-1 MLYIQHII
+1 
-9 TTCMYYV
+9 
-16 KLCKKQNEKLLKTYN
+16 
-31 LGQINTKTYEDKRQL
+31 
-46 IMSDEN
+46 
-52 MFLDIVKICICILIG
+52 
-67 KDSTEKLYNYI
+67 
-78 KNIEFKRWTTTKEF
+78 
-92 KEILQEIQ
+92 
-100 LKEILEMSF
+100 MSF

-145 IEENLLDYIDLE
+145 IEQNLLDYIDLE

-186 KYGSLDNLRE
+186 KCGNLDNLRE

-215 EIIQERFLNYTEL
+215 GIIQERFLNYTEL

-359 QENSDISFLD
+359 QENSDISSLED
-369 NLEISS
+369 LEISS

-394 INTKEEEEESDDEE
+394 INTKEEESDDVE
-408 DTEDNKEVSEDIN
+408 DTEDNKEENKNEQKKENALEESEDIN

-553 FYESKKQKKIFKYH
+553 FYESILIYIEYIDKKAKENIQISLKEKMVYSKCKKLIEELTRLKKLEEEKGLYEVLKDIIIESRILYST

>member
-1 MLYIQHII
+1 
-9 TTCMYYV
+9 
-16 KLCKKQNEKLLKTYN
+16 
-31 LGQINTKTYEDKRQL
+31 
-46 IMSDEN
+46 
-52 MFLDIVKICICILIG
+52 
-67 KDSTEKLYNYI
+67 
-78 KNIEFKRWTTTKEF
+78 
-92 KEILQEIQ
+92 
-100 LKEILEMSF
+100 MSF

-125 ILEMIEYVTNKFYEK
+125 VLEMIEYITAKFYEK
-140 FEKAK
+140 FEKIK
-145 IEENLLDYIDLE
+145 MEENLLDYIDLE

-162 LLYDKKED
+162 LLYDKKEEEGIS
-170 LSKEVSKENTI
+170 LRISKQNENNI
-181 IKIEE
+181 IGKIVE
-186 KYGSLDNLRE
+186 KYEDLDNLRE
-196 NIKIE
+196 SIKIE
-201 YDIEKLEEIYNEIF
+201 YDIEKLEEIYTNIV
-215 EIIQERFLNYTEL
+215 EIIESGFANYTES
-228 LNNKYVLSDIAK
+228 LNNKYELSNIAK

-296 KENNIDNEN
+296 KEQNISNEN

-359 QENSDISFLD
+359 QENSNISDLE
-369 NLEISS
+369 NLEIYS
-375 LSEEEIQD
+375 LSEENIRNKIE
-383 RINFFKPEILL
+383 FFKPEILL
-394 INTKEEEEESDDEE
+394 INTKEEEEEKDERKNLEKNLESNLQNNIELASLGDDNENYDAETDDE
-408 DTEDNKEVSEDIN
+408 I
-421 DETLEEIES
+421 LEEIEGL
-430 IEKEAI
+430 EKEAI

-442 ITLKEE
+442 IKLREE
-448 YIRRGK
+448 YKKKGK
-454 KLDYKDIVILLR
+454 RLEYKDIVILLR
-466 SVSNKAGRYQ
+466 SVNKRAGRYQ

-483 IPCYTDV
+483 IPCYTDT

-535 TRIKVVEKEITNG
+535 TRIKVLEKEITNG

-553 FYESKKQKKIFKYH
+553 FYESILIYISYIEEKINKNEALKTAEKMVYSKCKKLVEELNRLKKLEEEKGLYEVLKDIIIESRILYST

>member
-1 MLYIQHII
+1 
-9 TTCMYYV
+9 
-16 KLCKKQNEKLLKTYN
+16 
-31 LGQINTKTYEDKRQL
+31 
-46 IMSDEN
+46 
-52 MFLDIVKICICILIG
+52 
-67 KDSTEKLYNYI
+67 
-78 KNIEFKRWTTTKEF
+78 
-92 KEILQEIQ
+92 
-100 LKEILEMSF
+100 MSF

-114 DIIFQ
+114 DIIVQ

-145 IEENLLDYIDLE
+145 TEENLLDYIDLE

-162 LLYDKKED
+162 LLYDKKEEDKEKYKD
-170 LSKEVSKENTI
+170 LDKNK
-181 IKIEE
+181 EE
-186 KYGSLDNLRE
+186 KNLKKSNDLNNLNDSNNITERIVEKYKDLESLRE
-196 NIKIE
+196 SIKIE
-201 YDIEKLEEIYNEIF
+201 YDIEKLEEIYNDIF
-215 EIIQERFLNYTEL
+215 EIIQKEFLNYTEL
-228 LNNKYVLSDIAK
+228 LNNKYMLSNIAK
-240 AMKEDVEEIAVDE
+240 SMKEDVEEIAVDE

-296 KENNIDNEN
+296 KEQNISNEN

-359 QENSDISFLD
+359 QENSDISSLD
-369 NLEISS
+369 DLEISS

-394 INTKEEEEESDDEE
+394 INTKEEEEVEN
-408 DTEDNKEVSEDIN
+408 NKENDLSEENEDIN

-442 ITLKEE
+442 IVLKEE

-548 QKENN
+548 AKENN
-553 FYESKKQKKIFKYH
+553 FYESILIYITYIDEKRKGNLQISLHEKMVYDKCKKLIEELERLKKLEEEKGLYEVLKDIIIESRILYST

>member
-1 MLYIQHII
+1 
-9 TTCMYYV
+9 
-16 KLCKKQNEKLLKTYN
+16 
-31 LGQINTKTYEDKRQL
+31 
-46 IMSDEN
+46 
-52 MFLDIVKICICILIG
+52 
-67 KDSTEKLYNYI
+67 
-78 KNIEFKRWTTTKEF
+78 
-92 KEILQEIQ
+92 
-100 LKEILEMSF
+100 MSF

-114 DIIFQ
+114 DIIVQ

-145 IEENLLDYIDLE
+145 TEENLLDYIDLE

-162 LLYDKKED
+162 LLYDKKEEDKEKYKD
-170 LSKEVSKENTI
+170 LDKNK
-181 IKIEE
+181 EE
-186 KYGSLDNLRE
+186 KNLKKSNDLNNLNDSNNITERIVEKYQDLESLRE
-196 NIKIE
+196 SIKIE
-201 YDIEKLEEIYNEIF
+201 YDIEKLEEIYNDIF
-215 EIIQERFLNYTEL
+215 EIIQKEFLNYTEL
-228 LNNKYVLSDIAK
+228 LNNKYMLSNIAK
-240 AMKEDVEEIAVDE
+240 SMKEDVEEIAVDE

-296 KENNIDNEN
+296 KEDNIDNDN

-359 QENSDISFLD
+359 QENSDIFSLD
-369 NLEISS
+369 DLEISS

-383 RINFFKPEILL
+383 KINFFKPEILL
-394 INTKEEEEESDDEE
+394 INTKEEEESDDVEGI
-408 DTEDNKEVSEDIN
+408 DDNKEENKNEQKKENALEESEDIN

-436 GIAKRI
+436 AIAKRI
-442 ITLKEE
+442 IALKEE

-553 FYESKKQKKIFKYH
+553 FYESILIYIEYVDEKAKENIQISLNEKMVYSKCKKLIEELTRLKKLEEEKGLYEVLKDIIIESRILYST